1 MSANWSAEQI
11 VGPNESYVGSRLL
24 FRSGD
29 QVEASLIAPNLALA
43 GQLLRRAFVFG
54 FLAFTVVTFFVSC
67 LGLVASVADSASSDG
82 LGSGGTV
89 AAFGAW
95 ALAIPLGVLGFLAAA
110 LISLLS
116 RHPELASEWHLV
128 VDGQAPL
135 AESAYAALFEN
146 LINRRRAPV
155 SGKVHRIRNR
165 HASNEESWH
174 LIIADG
180 QWGMYISA
188 FGYGGD
194 LYLGWQLWRHQRA
207 IGLVWA
213 YFKAQ
218 FKPPYQD
225 IAASLEADRVR
236 AMRDAVHNAFRA
248 AIEDIAAG
256 HQRRFAQVYGQEVQV
271 EDPDASAMVSGAAQ
285 AHQYQQPPFSTG
297 QMPTVAPPAGAPSP
311 VRPPAW
317 SPPTQSAP
325 PHPVSGPPADVT
337 STGDPS
343 ETRGSNPGGTPAG

>member
-1 MSANWSAEQI
+1 
-11 VGPNESYVGSRLL
+11 
-24 FRSGD
+24 
-29 QVEASLIAPNLALA
+29 
-43 GQLLRRAFVFG
+43 LLRRAFLLG
-54 FLAFTVVTFFVSC
+54 FLGFTVVTFFVSC
-67 LGLVASVADSASSDG
+67 LGLVLTVADSASSDG
-82 LGSGGTV
+82 LGSGGAIV
-89 AAFGAW
+89 GLGAW
-95 ALAIPLGVLGFLAAA
+95 ALAMPLGIAGFLAAF
-110 LISLLS
+110 LFSLLT
-116 RHPELASEWHLV
+116 RHPELVSEWHLV
-128 VDGQAPL
+128 LDGQAGL

-146 LINRRRAPV
+146 LIHRRRAPV

-165 HASNEESWH
+165 HASNQESWH
-174 LIIADG
+174 LVIADG

-207 IGLVWA
+207 MGLVLE

-271 EDPDASAMVSGAAQ
+271 EDPDAPAMIASAAQ

-297 QMPTVAPPAGAPSP
+297 QMPTVTQPAGAPGP
-311 VRPPAW
+311 AQPPTW
-317 SPPTQSAP
+317 SPPKQSTP
-325 PHPVSGPPADVT
+325 PHPVSGPPADAPT
-337 STGDPS
+337 S
-343 ETRGSNPGGTPAG
+343 ETQGPGPGGTPAG